1 LKIVIVGGGEVGFY
15 FAQWLA
21 QEHKDVV
28 VIDKNPN
35 ALKYILEHLDVQ
47 TLQGSGAN
55 PKVLEEAG
63 LKGADILLAVT
74 DSDEVNLTACF
85 FANILA
91 PDIHKV
97 ALLRSEDYSDYRA
110 AMARDILNISMVIN
124 PEIELVNSII
134 RLINAPDVEEI
145 NDFVGGRIKLVGKHL
160 PEISPLSGRK
170 LLQLPEVIEKNRMI
184 IAALVRKEQLIIPKG
199 KDSLQGGDF
208 VYFVCQTGDLK
219 NILSLFASQAQTVK
233 NLMIV
238 GGGRIGFRLARA
250 LDPNKHL
257 HVKIIECNPQRCETI
272 SNRLHRIV
280 VLQGFA
286 TDQAFL
292 EQENVGDMDMVIAVT
307 DDEEMNILSCLL
319 AKRLGAK
326 KTVARVNKFAYM
338 KLVQVIGIDHI
349 VSPRRSA
356 INSIFPFMRRG
367 QVVSTVF
374 IKGQEAEVLEAVA
387 LENSDI
393 VGTPLKNLK
402 FPKEALI
409 LCLARGEEVIIPSG
423 DTIIQPQD
431 TVIILSTRQDIGRV
445 EQTLTSRRR

>member
-1 LKIVIVGGGEVGFY
+1 MGGGEVGFY

-21 QEHKDVV
+21 QERKDVV
-28 VIDKNPN
+28 VIDKNPMVLRN
-35 ALKYILEHLDVQ
+35 ILEHLDVQ
-47 TLQGSGAN
+47 TLLGSGSN
-55 PKVLEEAG
+55 PKILEEAG

-97 ALLRSEDYSDYRA
+97 ALIRSDDYSDYRE

-124 PEIELVNSII
+124 PEVELVNSII

-145 NDFVGGRIKLVGKHL
+145 NDFVEGRIKLVGKYL
-160 PEISPLSGRK
+160 PEKSPLSGRK
-170 LLQLPEVIEKNRMI
+170 LLQLPEVVEKNRMV
-184 IAALVRKEQLIIPKG
+184 IAALVREDRLIIPKG

-208 VYFVCQTGDLK
+208 VYFVCQTGDLR
-219 NILSLFASQAQTVK
+219 NILKLFASQAQTVR

-238 GGGRIGFRLARA
+238 GGGRIGFRLAQA
-250 LDPNKHL
+250 LDHNKHL
-257 HVKIIECNPQRCETI
+257 HIKIIECNPKRCETI
-272 SNRLHRIV
+272 SSRLHRIV

-286 TDQAFL
+286 TDQGFL
-292 EQENVGDMDMVIAVT
+292 EQENVGDMDMVIALT
-307 DDEEMNILSCLL
+307 DDEEMNILACLL

-387 LENSDI
+387 LSNSDI
-393 VGTPLKNLK
+393 VGTPLKDLK
-402 FPKEALI
+402 FPKDALI
-409 LCLARGEEVIIPSG
+409 LCLARGEEVVIPSG
-423 DTIIQPQD
+423 DTVIQPQD
-431 TVIILSTRQDIGRV
+431 TVIILSTRQHIGRV
-445 EQTLTSRRR
+445 EQILSPSRR